1 MSNRRAVF
9 FDLQGTLGGE
19 GFGHILNF
27 SFYHFAIPAIKL
39 INESGL
45 IVVITTNQSDIGKGR
60 LTYKQFEAKMG
71 KLKSEVV
78 ENGGRVDAAYC
89 CPHIPSDGC
98 VCRKPLPGM
107 LHRAERDFDLCL
119 PECYV
124 VGDMGVNDI
133 GLAGAVGCKGI
144 LVRTG
149 MGESSLLEYRHEW
162 REREAD
168 YIANDVL
175 DAALWVTRETRLKA

>member
-1 MSNRRAVF
+1 VSNRRAVF

-19 GFGHILNF
+19 GFGHILDF

-39 INESGL
+39 VNESGL
-45 IVVITTNQSDIGKGR
+45 LVIITTNQSDIGKGR
-60 LTYKQFEAKMG
+60 LTYEQFEMKMW
-71 KLKSEVV
+71 KLKTEVV

-89 CPHIPSDGC
+89 CPHILSDGC
-98 VCRKPLPGM
+98 GCRKPLPGM
-107 LHRAERDFDLCL
+107 LRSAEGDFGLRL

-144 LVRTG
+144 LVLTG
-149 MGESSLLEYRHEW
+149 MGKSSLLDYRHEW
-162 REREAD
+162 REREPD
-168 YIANDVL
+168 YIADDVL
-175 DAALWVTRETRLKA
+175 DAARWITRNNEN